1 MIEPA
6 TNSGPRLLSGSFLW
20 LNVAQFLGA
29 LNDNLFQLLMTFFV
43 IDLRVFPTTE
53 RAMALAGAVFVVPF
67 LLFSPLA
74 GAMADRFS
82 KGVIVRWMKGLE
94 VVVMLFGWW
103 AFAARSAWGIFAT
116 LFLMALQSTLFSPS
130 KYGILPEIV
139 SADRL
144 SRANGALTM
153 FTYIA
158 IIAGS
163 AAAPAVALAARNDYA
178 RAQWTCVAI
187 ALLGAAASLGVRRT
201 PAAGSRG
208 RVSAFAFADAV
219 RALRALRGR
228 PYLLAAVYA
237 SAYFSLIGAYMK
249 FNIIPYGQA
258 HLGLTKEHSSYIFFL
273 AAIGIGIGA
282 VLAGRLSGRH
292 IEFGIVPIGA
302 FGLTLFSVALAL
314 LPRRL
319 GVVLPCVF
327 GAGVSAGLFLVPVDA
342 FVQREAPPERRGEVL
357 AANNVLGWTGV
368 LVAAGLV
375 AVLDL
380 VGLRPRHGFF
390 LMAAL
395 TLALTLVTLR
405 ILPDF
410 LLRFLVLALTRVP
423 YRIRVRGAEN
433 IPIAG
438 GALLVCNHCSYV
450 DAPLLMA
457 TQQRRLRFIMS
468 RETYERKRWLRPWLD
483 LMGVIPIHESD
494 PPRRLVA
501 ALQAARRAL
510 DEGYLVVIFPE
521 GELTRTGNLRAF
533 RPGFE
538 RIVRGTQHPIIP
550 VHLGGAYG
558 SIASFYHGRLV
569 RRWPGL
575 GRYPVTV
582 HFGAPLPAGTPA
594 ADVRRAVAELSAE
607 WFDERKRAREPLG
620 RRLIQCLRRRGWRP
634 AVADTSGRSL
644 SRIRFLAAAL
654 LLRRRLRRRLGADEP
669 YVGVLLPPSVA
680 GALATAAL
688 TLDGRAPIHLNFTAA
703 AEAQRSAVRQAGLRH
718 VVSARAFVE
727 KVHPPDSE
735 AERIF
740 VEDLL
745 AGIGCGAR
753 LRALLAARLA
763 PAARLVP
770 RRGFHADA
778 VATVLFSSG
787 STGEPKGVM
796 LSHHNILSN
805 IEALRMVFDSTPNDR
820 LCAALPFFHSLGFTA
835 TLWYPLLS
843 GLPVTYHMNP
853 RDAATIARVVREDRC
868 TMLFSTPGFLRLY
881 LRKAEPDDFRTLR
894 YVITGAERLPPEL
907 ATSFEEKFGLR
918 PLEGY
923 GATELSPVATLSLPD
938 VPTPWGGQIGG
949 KPGRVGLPLPGIAV
963 RIADP
968 ETGRP
973 LPDGEPGEL
982 WIKGPNV
989 MLGYLG
995 RPDLTAAALRDGWYR
1010 TGDLARVDADGF
1022 IELTDRLSRFAK
1034 IAGEMVPH
1042 GAVEAVIQKGLNQ
1055 PEAVV
1060 AVTSVPDERRG
1071 ERLVVLCTPEA
1082 GPVEQ
1087 LQRMVADSDLPNLWK
1102 PAPEDYIEAPALPL
1116 LGSGKLDLASLKAMA
1131 RRGEN
1136 IKPERTPS
1144 VVAENGTG
1152 QE

>member
-1 MIEPA
+1 M
-6 TNSGPRLLSGSFLW
+6 SGSFLW

-43 IDLRVFPTTE
+43 MDLRVFPTAE
-53 RAMALAGAVFVVPF
+53 RALAVAGAVFVVPF

-74 GAMADRFS
+74 GALADRFS
-82 KGVIVRWMKGLE
+82 KGDIVRWMKVLE
-94 VVVMLFGWW
+94 IVVMVMGLW
-103 AFAARSAWGIFAT
+103 AFAAGSAWGIFAA
-116 LFLMALQSTLFSPS
+116 LFLMSLQSALFSPS
-130 KYGILPEIV
+130 KYGIIPEIV
-139 SADRL
+139 PPDRL
-144 SRANGALTM
+144 SRANGALTL
-153 FTYIA
+153 FTYVA
-158 IIAGS
+158 IIAGA
-163 AAAPAVALAARNDYA
+163 AAAPAVALAARNHYA
-178 RAQWTCVAI
+178 LAQWTCVAI
-187 ALLGAAASLGVRRT
+187 ALLGAAASFGVRRT
-201 PAAGSRG
+201 PAAGARG

-228 PYLLAAVYA
+228 RYLLAAVYA

-249 FNIIPYGQA
+249 FNIIPYGQT
-258 HLGLTKEHSSYIFFL
+258 HLGLSKEHSSYIFFL

-302 FGLTLFSVALAL
+302 FGLTLFSAALAA
-314 LPRRL
+314 LPLRL
-319 GVVLPCVF
+319 GIVLPCVF

-342 FVQREAPPERRGEVL
+342 FVQRESPPERRGEVL

-368 LVAAGLV
+368 LIAAGLL
-375 AVLDL
+375 AGLDL
-380 VGLRPRHGFF
+380 LGLRPRDGF
-390 LMAAL
+390 LLLALL

-410 LLRFLVLALTRVP
+410 LLRFVVLVLTRVP
-423 YRIRVRGAEN
+423 YRLRVRGSEH

-438 GALLVCNHCSYV
+438 GALLVCNHVSYV
-450 DAPLLMA
+450 DAPLLIA

-468 RETYERKRWLRPWLD
+468 RATYERRRWLRPLLD
-483 LMGVIPIHESD
+483 LMGVIPIHEND

-538 RIVRGTQHPIIP
+538 RIVRGTSHPIIP

-582 HFGAPLPAGTPA
+582 HFGAPLPAESSA
-594 ADVRRAVAELSAE
+594 ADVRRAVAELSAA
-607 WFDERKRAREPLG
+607 WFDERKAARVPLG
-620 RRLIQCLRRRGWRP
+620 RRLVQCGRRGWGRP
-634 AVADTSGRSL
+634 AVADTSGRAL
-644 SRIRFLAAAL
+644 SRGRFLTAAL
-654 LLRRRLRRRLGADEP
+654 LLRQRLRARLDLGESN
-669 YVGVLLPPSVA
+669 VGVLLPPSVA
-680 GALATAAL
+680 GALANAAL
-688 TLDGRAPIHLNFTAA
+688 ALDGRVPVNLNFTAA
-703 AEAQRSAVRQAGLRH
+703 PDAQRSAVRQARLRH
-718 VVSARAFVE
+718 VITARAFVE
-727 KVHPPDSE
+727 KISPPELD
-735 AERIF
+735 AERLF

-745 AGIGCGAR
+745 GGVGAGEK
-753 LRALLAARLA
+753 LRALFAALFA
-763 PAARLVP
+763 PAAALVP
-770 RRGFHADA
+770 RQGFHADA
-778 VATVLFSSG
+778 VATILFSSG
-787 STGEPKGVM
+787 STGEPKGVL

-805 IEALRMVFDSTPNDR
+805 IEALRMVFNSTPDDR

-843 GLPVTYHMNP
+843 GMPVTYHPNP
-853 RDAATIARVVREDRC
+853 LDAAAIARVVREDRC
-868 TMLFSTPGFLRLY
+868 TMLFVTPGFLRLY
-881 LRKAEPDDFRTLR
+881 LRKAEPEDFRTLR

-907 ATSFEEKFGLR
+907 AQAFEEKFGVR

-949 KPGRVGLPLPGIAV
+949 KPGSVGLPLPGIAV

-968 ETGRP
+968 ETGRT
-973 LPDGEPGEL
+973 LPDGTPGEL

-989 MLGYLG
+989 MLGYLD
-995 RPDLTAAALRDGWYR
+995 RPDLTAEAIRDGWYR
-1010 TGDLARVDADGF
+1010 TGDIACVDPDGF
-1022 IELTDRLSRFAK
+1022 VVLTDRLSRFSK

-1042 GAVEAVIQKGLNQ
+1042 GAVEQVLQRGLNRLD
-1055 PEAVV
+1055 AVV

-1071 ERLVVLCTPEA
+1071 ERLAVLYTPEA
-1082 GPVEQ
+1082 GPVGE
-1087 LQRMVADSDLPNLWK
+1087 LQRIVAESDLPNLWK
-1102 PAPEDYIEAPALPL
+1102 PAPEDYLAVPALPL
-1116 LGSGKLDLASLKAMA
+1116 MGSGKLDLGRLKAMA
-1131 RRGEN
+1131 RG
-1136 IKPERTPS
+1136 PGDPRT
-1144 VVAENGTG
+1144 AAAKL
-1152 QE
+1152 